1 MSVCTNLS
9 STSKSQYTLRELKNS
24 LDTLRLETDKQASA
38 HLNLASQVRSEL
50 ESPASAFMARQQQF
64 KRNAQSVIEKAFKSK
79 QQQEA
84 YVTKAREK
92 YEADCMRINSYTAQS
107 TLVQGRDLDKIQV
120 KLDRAKQT
128 VTANERDFANFAK
141 SLQGIVEK
149 WESDW
154 KLFCDACQ
162 DMEEERIEFM
172 KDNVWAY
179 ANAVSTVCVSDDEVF
194 PCS

>member
-1 MSVCTNLS
+1 MRT
-9 STSKSQYTLRELKNS
+9 E
-24 LDTLRLETDKQASA
+24 LET
-38 HLNLASQVRSEL
+38 
-50 ESPASAFMARQQQF
+50 PASAFSARQQQF
-64 KRNAQSVIEKAFKSK
+64 KRNAQAVIEKAFKNK

-107 TLVQGRDLDKIQV
+107 TLVQGKDLDKIQG

-141 SLQGIVEK
+141 ALQGTVEK
-149 WESDW
+149 WEKDW
-154 KLFCDACQ
+154 KAFSDACQ

-179 ANAVSTVCVSDDEVF
+179 ANAVSTVCVSDDEV
-194 PCS
+194 CSSQEIEIFLLTSSH